1 MLKLLKIHYS
11 IIISVFKSQPQEK
24 EYRFECTPKL
34 MVMKTV
40 GSLDLVKALVA
51 DHIKIIGATLDIVIS
66 QQDIHTDWFANAPMV
81 TDGTAATSKFKG
93 GHTAKGLRQ
102 EKHVTN
108 MLKSVEVYSKSCD
121 SEIDII
127 KIGKEIIY
135 RFF

>member
-1 MLKLLKIHYS
+1 M
-11 IIISVFKSQPQEK
+11 SVFKSQPQEK
-24 EYRFECTPKL
+24 ESRFECTPNL

-40 GSLDLVKALVA
+40 GSLDLVRVLVA

-66 QQDIHTDWFANAPMV
+66 QQDIHTDWLANAPMV

-108 MLKSVEVYSKSCD
+108 MLKSVEVYSKS
-121 SEIDII
+121 
-127 KIGKEIIY
+127 
-135 RFF
+135 